1 MMPKDTEG
9 QIRAAIDEHKTLLRD
24 LEDRYI
30 QTISEMAAALCAC
43 IQDGGCIYI
52 CGNGGSAADAQH
64 IAGEL
69 VGRFQVERRAL
80 PALAL
85 TTDTSVITALANDYS
100 YDDIFVR
107 QVEALVSARDLL
119 WAFSTSGRSAN
130 VLRAVELAK
139 TKGART
145 MAFTGRAP
153 SPLEAQ
159 CDLCLCAASPSSARA
174 QEIHQLAYHILCA
187 LVEQNCCQAQE

>member
-1 MMPKDTEG
+1 MPENTKS
-9 QIRAAIDEHKTLLRD
+9 QIQTAINEHKALIQN
-24 LEDRYI
+24 LEDHHV
-30 QTISEMAAALCAC
+30 QTISNMAAALTTC

-69 VGRFQVERRAL
+69 VGRFQMERRAL
-80 PALAL
+80 PAIAL
-85 TTDTSVITALANDYS
+85 TTDTSVITAMANDYS

-130 VLRAVELAK
+130 VMRAVKLAQA
-139 TKGART
+139 KGART
-145 MAFTGRAP
+145 MAFTGRAA

-159 CDLCLCAASPSSARA
+159 CDLCLCAASPSSARS
-174 QEIHQLAYHILCA
+174 QEVHQLASHILCG
-187 LVEQNCCQAQE
+187 LVEQNCCQPQE